1 MAFGIE
7 ARLPFLDYRLVEAAM
22 ALPATALIRGGF
34 TKRILRDA
42 MSDALPESVCWRRD
56 KLGFPTPE
64 KRLLLESAVFVR
76 EVLKE
81 GGDLGGRLRPGTL
94 KALVAASDEKL
105 AATPGLVRLLSA
117 SMWLQ
122 RTRERVIAGSLA

>member
-22 ALPATALIRGGF
+22 ALPATRLIRGGF

-42 MSDALPESVCWRRD
+42 MSDLLPETVCWRRD

-64 KRLLLESAVFVR
+64 KRLLKESASFVR
-76 EVLKE
+76 EVLNA
-81 GGDLGGRLRPGTL
+81 GGDLSGRLRPG
-94 KALVAASDEKL
+94 ALEALAKASDVEL
-105 AATPGLVRLLSA
+105 AGTPGLVRLLSA
-117 SMWLQ
+117 AIWLQ
-122 RTRERVIAGSLA
+122 RTRARVVSEAVA